1 MNAQVKSAVNKV
13 VAELCAWSLQFATS
27 GVGPLVGFEGEPF
40 KKIPGATNWL
50 GSQFVMDTGRNIYQL
65 FKVQGF
71 AFGNGSQTF
80 DFILG

>member
-40 KKIPGATNWL
+40 KKKFLAL
-50 GSQFVMDTGRNIYQL
+50 QTGWEANL
-65 FKVQGF
+65 
-71 AFGNGSQTF
+71 
-80 DFILG
+80 